1 MKWAPNVYDPRP
13 TLMSHSVKNKSSQKY
28 KNNKQ
33 NDKKN
38 EKKNGKKGQKN
49 SSHGISGK
57 DKKQSRKAAKGSNEF
72 EVFDVG
78 SSNFHCGNS
87 FVRESHIE
95 MHYPVA
101 EAL

>member
-1 MKWAPNVYDPRP
+1 MKWAPDVYDPVP
-13 TLMSHSVKNKSSQKY
+13 TLMSHSVKNKSSHKS
-28 KNNKQ
+28 KNNKK
-33 NDKKN
+33 ND
-38 EKKNGKKGQKN
+38 KKNGKKGQKN

-72 EVFDVG
+72 EVFEVG
-78 SSNFHCGNS
+78 SSNSHCGNS
-87 FVRESHIE
+87 LLRKSHTE